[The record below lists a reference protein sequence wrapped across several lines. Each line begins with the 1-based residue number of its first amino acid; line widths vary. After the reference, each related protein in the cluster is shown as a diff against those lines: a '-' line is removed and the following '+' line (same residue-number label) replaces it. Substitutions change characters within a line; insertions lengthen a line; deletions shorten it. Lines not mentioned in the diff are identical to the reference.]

1 MRLAHDNRLIA
12 NGNAF
17 TKPGFRLHSHVNATI
32 GVQNGVSAALAV
44 TPSSGERLGVPS
56 KAQAFD
62 RALSLGQA
70 NTYQHCEYTLS
81 SIPSLLHITTT
92 SPCLAHG
99 SLLTLIVTSSP
110 RRAEID
116 RYGR

>member
-44 TPSSGERLGVPS
+44 TPSSGERLGVPT
-56 KAQAFD
+56 KAQACD
-62 RALSLGQA
+62 RSLTLNQA
-70 NTYQHCEYTLS
+70 NTYRLCEYTLS
-81 SIPSLLHITTT
+81 ISPSPLHITT
-92 SPCLAHG
+92 SSSCLAHG
-99 SLLTLIVTSSP
+99 SLLALILTSNLQV
-110 RRAEID
+110 AEID